1 MKIPLN
7 VNKEGSP
14 STKAAQ
20 NKLLERDLTAAKR
33 GDWAGKNNLV
43 RTFTPLLTSL
53 AQKRSS
59 DTGEINKYIEAG
71 KQGLFTAVAKYK
83 QSLGAE
89 KFRVFALDFIEK
101 NMDRAAKGKGEGFL
115 SRLFGGK

>member
-1 MKIPLN
+1 MKIPLH
-7 VNKEGSP
+7 VNKDGNTS
-14 STKAAQ
+14 SKAAQ
-20 NKLLERDLTAAKR
+20 TKLMEKDIIAAKR
-33 GDWAGKNNLV
+33 GDWTAKNNLI

-71 KQGLFTAVAKYK
+71 KNGLFTAVTKYK
-83 QSLGAE
+83 QSVGPE
-89 KFRVFALDFIEK
+89 RFRVFALDFIEN